1 MAPTVYPNKKYTF
14 AGAAAQVGI
23 KEDISDAIDAIDA
36 RDTPLLSIL
45 GWGAEAGA
53 AGGANTLRFPAIQ
66 PKHQWLNDELIP
78 STTTLSATPSAW
90 TTGDTAADVTFALAS
105 GTGEY
110 FDKDDIIMI
119 GDCLLIITSARADMA
134 ADIVTATPVKT
145 NLGGTA
151 IASGDTVY
159 NLGKAALEGVNWASQ
174 YDFGYTALAAAY
186 NFTQIF
192 TDIVDVTGTMDA
204 TEMYGVDST
213 FNRELDKKF
222 KEIIIRLERAAHY
235 GFRNRDAADGST
247 LTLPTAAT
255 DEKHGRRMG
264 GLFDFI
270 RSDSTANRK
279 DGASATL
286 TEKTLNDC
294 LQDIYTDGGNPDTIL
309 VGPWRKR
316 VLSTFITPNV
326 RVDRTERVA
335 GVIVGQYESEFGI
348 LDIVLDRYVRPS
360 DVIILQKEFLGIG
373 PLAGG
378 GNSRA
383 FAVENL
389 PKTTDATVASIL
401 GEYTME
407 VRNAN
412 RAHGWIYDLATS

>member
-1 MAPTVYPNKKYTF
+1 MPTVYPNRKYTIT
-14 AGAAAQVGI
+14 GSAQHVGI

-45 GWGAEAGA
+45 GWGSEAGA
-53 AGGANTLRFPAIQ
+53 AGGADTLRFPAIQ

-110 FDKDDIIMI
+110 FDKDDVIMI

-159 NLGKAALEGVNWASQ
+159 NLGKAALEGVNWATQ
-174 YDFGYTALAAAY
+174 YDFGFTALAAAY
-186 NFTQIF
+186 NFAQIF
-192 TDIVDVTGTMDA
+192 TDLVDVSGTMDA
-204 TEMYGVDST
+204 TEMYGVDSP

-235 GFRNRDAADGST
+235 GYRNRDAADGTT
-247 LTLPTAAT
+247 LTLPVAT
-255 DEKHGRRMG
+255 TGETNGRRMG

-270 RSDSTANRK
+270 RSDSTANRT
-279 DGASATL
+279 DGASAAL
-286 TEKTLNDC
+286 TEKKLNDC
-294 LQDIYTDGGNPDTIL
+294 LQDIFADGGNPDTIL
-309 VGPWRKR
+309 VGPWQKR
-316 VLSTFITPNV
+316 VISQFITPNV
-326 RVDRTERVA
+326 RVDRSERVA
-335 GVIVGQYESEFGI
+335 GVIVGQYESEFGT
-348 LDIVLDRYVRPS
+348 LDVVLDRYVRPA
-360 DVIILQKEFLGIG
+360 DLIILQKEFLGIG
-373 PLAGG
+373 PLR
-378 GNSRA
+378 GNGQNRA
-383 FAVENL
+383 FSVEPL
-389 PKTTDATVASIL
+389 PKTTDATVAAIL

-407 VRNAN
+407 IRNAN